1 MNMSREIEKI
11 EKKKKGTK
19 KGFDK
24 KQNTFIFYN
33 LMKKQ
38 KKKYMLI
45 KWISTSELIF
55 ENLL

>member
-33 LMKKQ
+33 LMKK
-38 KKKYMLI
+38 
-45 KWISTSELIF
+45 
-55 ENLL
+55 